1 MSGTDLE
8 GRTAVV
14 AGVSQGAGLATARR
28 LGSAGARVVGI
39 ARTPPEAADPLFVR
53 ADLSTRDGVTA
64 AAAAVAGLVGV
75 PDIVVHVAGGSRSAV
90 SRRAALDDLMRVL
103 GGIPLPLWAPSRPAA
118 VCAPATS
125 SRRSVT
131 PGRATPASPTAGARS
146 WWLVDPEGGGAP
158 G

>member
-53 ADLSTRDGVTA
+53 ADLSTRSGLRSGDLVEEVCYAGPRDTGRSDRWRTL
-64 AAAAVAGLVGV
+64 VA
-75 PDIVVHVAGGSRSAV
+75 
-90 SRRAALDDLMRVL
+90 
-103 GGIPLPLWAPSRPAA
+103 
-118 VCAPATS
+118 
-125 SRRSVT
+125 
-131 PGRATPASPTAGARS
+131 
-146 WWLVDPEGGGAP
+146 WLVDPEGGGAL